1 MFDPFRPIPPVDRN
15 ALMTF
20 LEDSNR
26 VDHDCIYE
34 RLDKPSFQNIINSGG
49 WLRDNEIDTILFF
62 ERRRKEANPQLFN
75 QQCIIVDVMFWSWM
89 WGTYDAIAK
98 INIHTHPNERPPVP
112 KHDWTVDIDD
122 TLIKYVKGILPAHS
136 SSWNKI
142 DHVYVPVN
150 CENKHWLAAHV
161 DIPKRHVTLFDSNC
175 AGTLDWFQVNNAE
188 SLGVLFPYLLNKSGF
203 YDARPEL
210 ASNCTQL
217 LQPFSISRTKASDC
231 PQQTVSGDCGVFM
244 LKCIEYLSSSKNFDY
259 GQDNIQF
266 FREKYAVD
274 IYHHRLSM

>member
-1 MFDPFRPIPPVDRN
+1 MAGRKQPQTRAGRCIKKSAILKSPFTQLPYSGPPREKEPSQVMFDPFRQIPPVDRN
-15 ALMTF
+15 ALMAF

-34 RLDKPSFQNIINSGG
+34 RLGKPTFQNIINSGG
-49 WLRDNEIDTILFF
+49 WLRYT
-62 ERRRKEANPQLFN
+62 
-75 QQCIIVDVMFWSWM
+75 SWM

-112 KHDWTVDIDD
+112 KHDWSVDIDV
-122 TLIKYVKGILPAHS
+122 TLIKYVKGILSAHS

-150 CENKHWLAAHV
+150 CENKHWLVAHV
-161 DIPKRHVTLFDSNC
+161 DIPKRHVTLFNSSC
-175 AGTLDWFQVNNAE
+175 ARTLDWFQMNNAE
-188 SLGVLFPYLLNKSGF
+188 SLGVLFPYLLNKSSF
-203 YDARPEL
+203 YNVRPEL

-217 LQPFSISRTKASDC
+217 LQPFNISRTKVSDC
-231 PQQTVSGDCGVFM
+231 PQQTISGDCGVFM

-259 GQDNIQF
+259 GQDNI
-266 FREKYAVD
+266 
-274 IYHHRLSM
+274 